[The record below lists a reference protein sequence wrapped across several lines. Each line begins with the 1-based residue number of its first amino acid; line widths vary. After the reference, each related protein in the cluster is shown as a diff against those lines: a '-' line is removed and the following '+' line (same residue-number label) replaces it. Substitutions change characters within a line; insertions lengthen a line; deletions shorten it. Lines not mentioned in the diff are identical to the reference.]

1 MGYDQASAHST
12 RASGPRHHHVDA
24 PRGEFS
30 FDIPNPKPL
39 SCRHAPQYGIHVAKR
54 ESTDKQ
60 VSLFPGTELRL
71 WLDFVPEVSVVGSA
85 QADHALCGP
94 SSFE

>member
-24 PRGEFS
+24 ARGEFS
-30 FDIPNPKPL
+30 FDIHNPTPM
-39 SCRHAPQYGIHVAKR
+39 SCRDAPQDGIHVAKR

-85 QADHALCGP
+85 QDDHAPGCP
-94 SSFE
+94 SPFE

>member
-1 MGYDQASAHST
+1 MKAQSLST
-12 RASGPRHHHVDA
+12 PLYALRHHHVDA

-39 SCRHAPQYGIHVAKR
+39 SCLLLPQYCIHVAKR

-60 VSLFPGTELRL
+60 VSLFQGTELRL
-71 WLDFVPEVSVVGSA
+71 LLDLVAELEATSSGGGLVKSPK
-85 QADHALCGP
+85 ADF
-94 SSFE
+94 S